1 MKRCLKERED
11 FVGMLARIAKGRG
24 MHNAWDICCKAQSW
38 WQLFPGMMQLWQLYM
53 IIPISTTAFERGFS
67 RQNIIKMTL
76 KMV

>member
-1 MKRCLKERED
+1 
-11 FVGMLARIAKGRG
+11 